1 MRFILAIG
9 LILGMLSPSLAII
22 FPSRMS
28 QTTVN
33 GGNNCIACSVVVAL
47 TEQLAI
53 VYNETVD
60 ASLARLCNYL
70 PKGIFQTAC
79 VDGIKQ
85 FGPMIISGFE

>member
-1 MRFILAIG
+1 
-9 LILGMLSPSLAII
+9 
-22 FPSRMS
+22 MS